1 MVDLKGKV
9 AIVTGGSRGIGRAI
23 ARALASA
30 GCSVVITY
38 KSSSQQAQEVVDEIS
53 KEGIKAFAFQA
64 DSAKL
69 EDAQRVVDEVLKI
82 FGKIDILINNAGITR
97 DNLFIRMSE
106 SEWDDV
112 IETNLKGVFNFTK
125 AVIKHMIAQRSG
137 KIINIASVVGLIG
150 NPGQVNYAASK
161 AGIIGFTKALA
172 KEVASRNI
180 QVNVVAP
187 GYVETE
193 MTEKLSEEQKKR
205 LFELI
210 PAKRIAK
217 PDEIAYVVRFLSS
230 SEADYIT
237 GQVIVVDGGLTA

>member
-1 MVDLKGKV
+1 MSDLKDKV

-23 ARALASA
+23 AKVLASA

-38 KSSSQQAQEVVDEIS
+38 KSSSKQAQEVVDEIS
-53 KEGIKAFAFQA
+53 KGDSKAFAFQA
-64 DSAKL
+64 DSAKF
-69 EDAQRVVDEVLKI
+69 EDAQRVVEEVLKI

-97 DNLFIRMSE
+97 DNLLLRMSE

-125 AVIKHMIAQRSG
+125 AVIKHMISQRSG

-150 NPGQVNYAASK
+150 NPGQANYAASK

-193 MTEKLSEEQKKR
+193 MTEKLNEEQRKR
-205 LFELI
+205 LFDLI
-210 PAKRIAK
+210 PARRIAK
-217 PDEIAYVVRFLSS
+217 PEEIAYVVKFLASP
-230 SEADYIT
+230 EADYIT

>member
-1 MVDLKGKV
+1 MADLKGKV

-23 ARALASA
+23 AKALASA

-38 KSSSQQAQEVVDEIS
+38 KSSSQQAQEVVEEIS
-53 KEGIKAFAFQA
+53 KEGSKALAFQA

-150 NPGQVNYAASK
+150 NPGQANYAASK